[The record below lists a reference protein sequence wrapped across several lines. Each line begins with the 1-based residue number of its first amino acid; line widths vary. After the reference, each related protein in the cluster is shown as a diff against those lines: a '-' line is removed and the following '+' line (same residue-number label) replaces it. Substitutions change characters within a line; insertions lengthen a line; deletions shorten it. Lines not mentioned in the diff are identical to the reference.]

1 MIERCDLLDSNF
13 LPGRL
18 VKCGACTISVP
29 VTKTESDIIRGGLP
43 DNAISTL
50 ANYILDIV
58 LVRDVERDFA
68 RSTWWW
74 SWLTRHGGRIQAGFD
89 ELLAQKRRR
98 L

>member
-1 MIERCDLLDSNF
+1 M
-13 LPGRL
+13 
-18 VKCGACTISVP
+18 SVP
-29 VTKTESDIIRGGLP
+29 VAKTESDIVRGELP

-68 RSTWWW
+68 RSAWWW
-74 SWLTRHGGRIQAGFD
+74 SWLTRHGGSFRAGFD
-89 ELLAQKRRR
+89 GLLAQRIS